1 MSNICNGLNQ
11 RLFAEFF
18 AGIGLMRLGLEKA
31 GWKIAFANDI
41 DPTKERI
48 YQNHFKDSINHFH
61 LGDIHHLKS
70 NQVPNVGLATASF
83 PCTDLSLA
91 GRREGLSGSQSS
103 AFWGFVNVLKEMGER
118 RPPIVLL
125 ENVEGFLTSH
135 KGVVPI

>member
-1 MSNICNGLNQ
+1 MSDNHNGYYQ
-11 RLFAEFF
+11 KSFAEFF

-41 DPTKERI
+41 DPTKESI
-48 YQNHFKDSINHFH
+48 YQTHFNDSENHFQ
-61 LGDIHHLKS
+61 LGDIHQLKGS
-70 NQVPNVGLATASF
+70 QMTTISLATASF

-103 AFWGFVNVLKEMGER
+103 AFWGFVNVLQDMAER

-125 ENVEGFLTSH
+125 ENV
-135 KGVVPI
+135 